1 MNLNG
6 QWKGTREAIE
16 QARLSLN
23 EVWMRYFS
31 ISGEAG
37 DYEIDAYLNGSF
49 ILSSIQADLLAH
61 AVNELIDQMPRP
73 LQRGE
78 AQGHQRPPNRTFRR
92 HLTRTTPVATSP
104 PGPCSPALTV
114 QALGEGSLR
123 RIPTIPYQGT
133 AAGTHHPSPA
143 ARRSGKNCTSE
154 RTPRKRSNAR
164 QVRGCVISLQLV
176 RTLITTSIGD

>member
-92 HLTRTTPVATSP
+92 QLTRTP
-104 PGPCSPALTV
+104 L
-114 QALGEGSLR
+114 
-123 RIPTIPYQGT
+123 
-133 AAGTHHPSPA
+133 
-143 ARRSGKNCTSE
+143 
-154 RTPRKRSNAR
+154 
-164 QVRGCVISLQLV
+164 
-176 RTLITTSIGD
+176 